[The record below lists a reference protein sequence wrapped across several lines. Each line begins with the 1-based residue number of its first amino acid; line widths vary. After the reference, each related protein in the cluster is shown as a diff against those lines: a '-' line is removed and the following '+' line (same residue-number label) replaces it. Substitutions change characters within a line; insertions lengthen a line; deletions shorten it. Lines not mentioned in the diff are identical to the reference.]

1 MLKISIFL
9 SVIFIISF
17 LLLFWFV
24 RHKNEKEE
32 NKDSLITLAIVSV
45 IFSVIITAVF
55 AFFLFVIIGSTSV
68 IDKIFS
74 LNLTTDQLLL
84 IGISFLI
91 YWLTIDNIFEKLF
104 EYMLGENIF
113 AVLFLA
119 LSRVVS
125 FYIIGIT
132 IKLNE
137 PVNTAVSIGVP
148 LIILAIDT
156 LYYFKNNKSYINH

>member
-32 NKDSLITLAIVSV
+32 NKDGLITLVIVSV
-45 IFSVIITAVF
+45 IFSLIITSVF

-68 IDKIFS
+68 IDKMFS

-104 EYMLGENIF
+104 EYMLGESIF

-119 LSRVVS
+119 LSRIVS

-137 PVNTAVSIGVP
+137 PVNMAVSIGVP

-156 LYYFKNNKSYINH
+156 LYYFKNNKPYIND

>member
-32 NKDSLITLAIVSV
+32 NKDSLITLVIVSV

-68 IDKIFS
+68 IDKMFS

-104 EYMLGENIF
+104 EYMLGESIF

-119 LSRVVS
+119 LSSVVS
-125 FYIIGIT
+125 FYIIGII

-137 PVNTAVSIGVP
+137 PVNMAVSIGVP
-148 LIILAIDT
+148 LIVLVIDT
-156 LYYFKNNKSYINH
+156 LYYFKNNKSYIND

>member
-45 IFSVIITAVF
+45 IFSVIITSVF

-125 FYIIGIT
+125 FYIIGII

-137 PVNTAVSIGVP
+137 PVNIAVSIGVP
-148 LIILAIDT
+148 LIILVIDT